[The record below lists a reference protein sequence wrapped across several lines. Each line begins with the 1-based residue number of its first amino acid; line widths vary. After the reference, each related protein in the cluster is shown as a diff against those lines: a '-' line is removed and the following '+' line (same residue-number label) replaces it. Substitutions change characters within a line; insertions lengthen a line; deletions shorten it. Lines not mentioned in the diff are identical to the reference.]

1 MGFIQAA
8 HQYYAIYRELCPP
21 PVPPPPRPS
30 SRGVRLRPSLILSVK
45 VLSFQSR
52 IEGLNLTYMLLIG
65 FQNSATVT
73 YLRKTSVTDIIKNV
87 C

>member
-21 PVPPPPRPS
+21 SPRPL